1 MSNAPAMHRRALVCL
16 KDFLPMLLDR
26 TCQLV
31 GQLINMSRARRR
43 DEIFM
48 ASGIE
53 QVEMALRGCITAVH
67 S

>member
-1 MSNAPAMHRRALVCL
+1 MSNAPAMHRRALACL

-31 GQLINMSRARRR
+31 GQLINMSRARKR
-43 DEIFM
+43 DEFFM
-48 ASGIE
+48 ASGME
-53 QVEMALRGCITAVH
+53 QVEMALRGFITEVR